1 MEKHNNK
8 YCNFREIKSFYIE
21 TKILSN
27 LSLKRKLIFFSYNKK
42 YQKKHKINLD
52 TYKKISQRYKE
63 AEKMEVEKN
72 IEFIQI

>member
-1 MEKHNNK
+1 MEKNNNN
-8 YCNFREIKSFYIE
+8 YCNFGEIKSFFIE

-27 LSLKRKLIFFSYNKK
+27 LIFKKKLILFSYNKK

-63 AEKMEVEKN
+63 AEKNGSGKEYR
-72 IEFIQI
+72 I